1 MGRIVIDNSRCKS
14 CYICTMT
21 CPKGLI
27 KKSDKT
33 NRLGDYMVEFDDKNG
48 ECIGCAIDVYKRQ
61 DKDYRLEMAML
72 NSYYR
77 LSVPEDL
84 TAYYHV
90 TDVINKVDE
99 QSSDDIFA
107 SDLLINRD
115 ARGCRCV

>member
-48 ECIGCAIDVYKRQ
+48 ECIGCKT
-61 DKDYRLEMAML
+61 
-72 NSYYR
+72 
-77 LSVPEDL
+77 LS
-84 TAYYHV
+84 
-90 TDVINKVDE
+90 
-99 QSSDDIFA
+99 
-107 SDLLINRD
+107 
-115 ARGCRCV
+115 

>member
-48 ECIGCAIDVYKRQ
+48 C
-61 DKDYRLEMAML
+61 
-72 NSYYR
+72 SYIFSFIANLYE
-77 LSVPEDL
+77 SV
-84 TAYYHV
+84 
-90 TDVINKVDE
+90 
-99 QSSDDIFA
+99 F
-107 SDLLINRD
+107 LIISR
-115 ARGCRCV
+115 